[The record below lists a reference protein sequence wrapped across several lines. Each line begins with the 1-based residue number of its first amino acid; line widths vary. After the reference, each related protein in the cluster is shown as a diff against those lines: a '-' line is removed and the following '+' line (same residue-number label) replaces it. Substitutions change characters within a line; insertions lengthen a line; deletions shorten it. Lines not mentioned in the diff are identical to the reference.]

1 MSKNADRNARR
12 SPQAKARRRAKQRNR
27 PCKAN
32 AQQAMWY
39 DADRRLL
46 PRFRETGEHTSV

>member
-1 MSKNADRNARR
+1 MSKNADRNSRR
-12 SPQAKARRRAKQRNR
+12 SPEAKARRRAKQRNHPR
-27 PCKAN
+27 KAN